1 LVGLSGSFASQKQ
14 KNMKEL
20 LFQSQSG
27 WAGLV
32 LRITAALVM
41 FPHGAQK
48 LMGWFGG
55 YGFKGTMG
63 YFTQTVGLPWVIGF
77 LVIVLEVF
85 GSLAILAGIGTRL
98 WAIALGIVVIGIM
111 FTAHIQNGFF
121 MNWFGNQ
128 AGEGVEY
135 FLLLLGIYIS
145 LVISGS
151 GKLSV
156 DELLMAK

>member
-1 LVGLSGSFASQKQ
+1 
-14 KNMKEL
+14 MKEL

-27 WAGLV
+27 WAGLA

-145 LVISGS
+145 LAIGGS

-156 DELLMAK
+156 DELLIAN

>member
-1 LVGLSGSFASQKQ
+1 
-14 KNMKEL
+14 MKEL

-27 WAGLV
+27 WAGLA

>member
-1 LVGLSGSFASQKQ
+1 
-14 KNMKEL
+14 MKEL

-27 WAGLV
+27 WAGLA

-63 YFTQTVGLPWVIGF
+63 YFTQTAGLPWLIGF
-77 LVIVLEVF
+77 LVIMLEVF
-85 GSLAILAGIGTRL
+85 GSLAILAGVGTRL

-128 AGEGVEY
+128 AGEGIEY

-156 DELLMAK
+156 DGLLMAK

>member
-1 LVGLSGSFASQKQ
+1 
-14 KNMKEL
+14 MKEL

-63 YFTQTVGLPWVIGF
+63 YFTQTVGLIGF

>member
-1 LVGLSGSFASQKQ
+1 
-14 KNMKEL
+14 MKEL

-32 LRITAALVM
+32 LRIAAASVM

-63 YFTQTVGLPWVIGF
+63 YFTQTVGLPWLIGF

-85 GSLAILAGIGTRL
+85 GSLAILAGVGTRL
-98 WAIALGIVVIGIM
+98 WAIALAIVVIGII
-111 FTAHIQNGFF
+111 FTAQIQNGFF

-128 AGEGVEY
+128 AGEGIE
-135 FLLLLGIYIS
+135 FSLLLLSIYIS
-145 LVISGS
+145 LIISGS

-156 DELLMAK
+156 DELLIAN

>member
-1 LVGLSGSFASQKQ
+1 
-14 KNMKEL
+14 MKEL

>member
-1 LVGLSGSFASQKQ
+1 
-14 KNMKEL
+14 MKEL

-27 WAGLV
+27 WAGLA

-63 YFTQTVGLPWVIGF
+63 YFTQTVGLPWLIGF
-77 LVIVLEVF
+77 LVIMLEVF
-85 GSLAILAGIGTRL
+85 GSLAILAGVGTRL

-128 AGEGVEY
+128 AGEGIEY

-156 DELLMAK
+156 DGLLMAK

>member
-1 LVGLSGSFASQKQ
+1 
-14 KNMKEL
+14 MKEL

-27 WAGLV
+27 WVGLA

-63 YFTQTVGLPWVIGF
+63 YFTQTVGLPWLIGF
-77 LVIVLEVF
+77 LVIMLEVF
-85 GSLAILAGIGTRL
+85 GSLAILAGVGTRL

-128 AGEGVEY
+128 AGEGIEY

-156 DELLMAK
+156 DGLLMAK

>member
-1 LVGLSGSFASQKQ
+1 
-14 KNMKEL
+14 MKEL

-27 WAGLV
+27 WAGLA

-55 YGFKGTMG
+55 YGYKGTMG
-63 YFTQTVGLPWVIGF
+63 YFTQTVGLPWLIGF
-77 LVIVLEVF
+77 LVIMLEVF

-98 WAIALGIVVIGIM
+98 WAIALGIVVIGIL

-128 AGEGVEY
+128 AGEGIEY

-145 LVISGS
+145 LAISGS
-151 GKLSV
+151 DKLSV
-156 DELLMAK
+156 DSLLMAK